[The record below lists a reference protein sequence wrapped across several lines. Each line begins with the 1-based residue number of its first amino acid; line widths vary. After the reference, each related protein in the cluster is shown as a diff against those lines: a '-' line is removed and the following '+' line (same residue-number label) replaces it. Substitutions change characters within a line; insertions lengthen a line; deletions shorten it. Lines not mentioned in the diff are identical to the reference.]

1 MAKKSV
7 VWTETAIKQRRKIL
21 KYWTIRN
28 KSTAYSEKLIILIYE
43 RVHLISNY
51 PEAGKATN
59 HLDTREAA
67 MGNFSIYYKNESTRI
82 VITSL
87 WDNRQ
92 NPENLYKSIKK

>member
-7 VWTETAIKQRRKIL
+7 VWTETSIKQRREIL
-21 KYWTIRN
+21 KYWTVRN
-28 KSTAYSEKLIILIYE
+28 KSTSYSEKLIILIYE
-43 RVHLISNY
+43 RVQLISNY

-67 MGNFSIYYKNESTRI
+67 MGNFSIYYKNEPTRI
-82 VITSL
+82 VITSF